1 MTEEHAEE
9 LALALRENRSIET
22 VILNEC
28 EVDCVAAKAL
38 AAGLEGNTTLKT
50 MNLWDNNIEDEGGKA
65 LAEALLKN
73 EALET
78 LNLWGNK
85 IGNEGAKAFAD
96 LLRENNS
103 LRDLIFVYNR
113 IGDEGGDELVEALEL
128 NEGIRNLDL
137 FGNPLDQAIIT
148 DVYCA
153 MNDPA
158 RTVYEGG
165 LNKDEGEGVNT
176 LEGLAIDQSCF
187 APLALGKHGADA
199 ESTCSPTGVGEL
211 SSSCCW
217 TEGVTNEE

>member
-1 MTEEHAEE
+1 MTEEHAAE
-9 LALALRENRSIET
+9 LASALRENRSIET

-28 EVDCVAAKAL
+28 EIDCVTAKAL
-38 AAGLEGNTTLKT
+38 ARGLEGNTTLKT
-50 MNLWDNNIEDEGGKA
+50 MNLWDNNIQDEGGEA

-73 EALET
+73 DALET

-85 IGNEGAKAFAD
+85 IGNEGATAFAD

-113 IGDEGGDELVEALEL
+113 IGDEGGDELVEALEV

-153 MNDPA
+153 IND
-158 RTVYEGG
+158 RSFYEGG
-165 LNKDEGEGVNT
+165 LNRDEEEGGNT
-176 LEGLAIDQSCF
+176 LERLAIDHSCF
-187 APLALGKHGADA
+187 APLALGKHGADG
-199 ESTCSPTGVGEL
+199 ESTSSPTGVGEL
-211 SSSCCW
+211 SSGCCW
-217 TEGVTNEE
+217 TEGVTSEE